1 MGTRGA
7 PSPGGLFLDQRAQ
20 LSPLRT
26 GLAISRGRCRERPVG
41 VCAVSVAVA
50 VLRAWR
56 GTEASAVAAC
66 ARGPRRASPGGVG

>member
-1 MGTRGA
+1 MGTRAGTPPPGPGA
-7 PSPGGLFLDQRAQ
+7 D
-20 LSPLRT
+20 LSDLLIRLRT